1 MPIRWERPSHCLL
14 FVSLKLFV
22 IDFISRENAHSLC
35 RHYPRQIWEHSQ
47 NTWPDGTVD
56 HGGIAGGNPLLH
68 GMVTNQ
74 HASLRL
80 PKSVESDQARDLTR
94 EDAPVPRRCSL
105 KFGSFR
111 RLFLLKSLKN

>member
-1 MPIRWERPSHCLL
+1 
-14 FVSLKLFV
+14 
-22 IDFISRENAHSLC
+22 
-35 RHYPRQIWEHSQ
+35 
-47 NTWPDGTVD
+47 
-56 HGGIAGGNPLLH
+56 LH